1 MYKIELAKV
10 EYLPRIKKIA
20 EDCAI
25 DMQNRGIFQ
34 WNENYP
40 SSEIFKKDIDSNS
53 LYVYMIKSKILGCIM
68 ISLNKD
74 DVYNHVKWLTEDEKN
89 LYVHRLAVDPKYQKK
104 GIGRSLMNFAENY
117 ARNNGLKSIRLDT
130 FSENERNN
138 RFYKSRKYIQLND
151 VYFPNQSKFPFHC
164 YEKILF

>member
-1 MYKIELAKV
+1 
-10 EYLPRIKKIA
+10 
-20 EDCAI
+20 
-25 DMQNRGIFQ
+25 MQNRGIFQ

>member
-1 MYKIELAKV
+1 MHKIELAKV
-10 EYLPRIKKIA
+10 QYISRIKRIA

-25 DMQNRGIFQ
+25 DMRNRNIFQ

-40 SSEIFKKDIDSNS
+40 SYEIFKKDIDSNS
-53 LYVYMIKSKILGCIM
+53 LYVYKKNLKILGCIM

-74 DVYNHVKWLTEDEKN
+74 EVYNHIKWLTEDKKN

-117 ARNNGLKSIRLDT
+117 ARKNGLKSIRLDT
-130 FSENERNN
+130 FSRNERNN

-151 VYFPNQSKFPFHC
+151 VYFPNQSEFPFHC
-164 YEKILF
+164 YEKILD

>member
-1 MYKIELAKV
+1 M
-10 EYLPRIKKIA
+10 
-20 EDCAI
+20 
-25 DMQNRGIFQ
+25 
-34 WNENYP
+34 
-40 SSEIFKKDIDSNS
+40 
-53 LYVYMIKSKILGCIM
+53 
-68 ISLNKD
+68 
-74 DVYNHVKWLTEDEKN
+74 
-89 LYVHRLAVDPKYQKK
+89 YVHRLAVDPKYQKK